1 MFNFNEELE
10 KYGLTQEK
18 YEQLLQDCSNKVQ
31 HISDDDWSEIC
42 ARYGLEFNPDT
53 IRKGAQPP
61 LIGSAFVSEYY
72 KWKNSLN
79 VSDDRDDSYFKELQI
94 QKRELEK
101 TRKKLQTEKIEYNR
115 WLREDAR
122 DEMLVEK
129 IGEAISSLP
138 ILTPPCRIQSIPN
151 SNKKSWLLAIS
162 DCHYGCEYEIK
173 DFYNGTINAYSPEIF
188 EERMNDLFNQIVDKI
203 EQLGITELSIVE
215 LGDGVDGM
223 LRISQLM
230 RLRYGVIESSIR
242 YADYLANWLNEL
254 SKYVFI
260 KFQMVYDSN
269 HNQLRLLDGKKNT
282 FPDENVSKIMIA
294 LIKERLKD
302 NENIVILENP
312 TGMTYSMM
320 STYCVVGFHGEKKEL
335 KSNLLDMSRIYGV
348 HIDYTISG
356 HIHHNFNKEI
366 GMDSAVLSV
375 GSVIGI
381 DPYSMTLN
389 ASSNASCSMFEFEQG
404 KGRTAEYI
412 FKLN

>member
-1 MFNFNEELE
+1 MFNFDEELE
-10 KYGLTQEK
+10 KYGLTHEK

-42 ARYGLEFNPDT
+42 ARYELEFNPDT

-79 VSDDRDDSYFKELQI
+79 ASDDKYDSYFKELQI

-138 ILTPPCRIQSIPN
+138 TLTPPCRIQSIPN

-173 DFYNGTINAYSPEIF
+173 DFYNGTINSYSPEIF
-188 EERMNDLFNQIVDKI
+188 EERMNDLFNQVVDKI

-215 LGDGVDGM
+215 LGDGVDGI

-282 FPDENVSKIMIA
+282 FPDENVSKIMMA

>member
-1 MFNFNEELE
+1 MFNFEEELA
-10 KYGLTQEK
+10 KYGLNQEK

-42 ARYGLEFNPDT
+42 TRYGLEFNPDT
-53 IRKGAQPP
+53 IRKGSQPP

-72 KWKNSLN
+72 KWKNSLDN
-79 VSDDRDDSYFKELQI
+79 SDSKDDSYFKELQI

-122 DEMLVEK
+122 DEMIMEK
-129 IGEAISSLP
+129 IENAILSLP
-138 ILTPPCRIQSIPN
+138 KLSSPVRIEPTL
-151 SNKKSWLLAIS
+151 NKKSWVLAIS
-162 DCHYGCEYEIK
+162 DCHYGCEFEIK

-188 EERMNDLFNQIVDKI
+188 EERMAILFNKVINKI
-203 EQLGITELSIVE
+203 EELGITELSIIE
-215 LGDGVDGM
+215 LGDSIDGC
-223 LRISQLM
+223 LRMSQLM

-242 YADYLANWLNEL
+242 YANYLANWLNQL
-254 SKYVFI
+254 SKFVSI
-260 KFQMVYDSN
+260 KFQMVFDSN

-282 FPDENVSKIMIA
+282 FPDENVSKIMMT
-294 LIKERLKD
+294 LIKERLRD

-320 STYCVVGFHGEKKEL
+320 STYCVVGFHGEKKNL
-335 KSNLLDMSRIYGV
+335 KNNLLEVSRTYGI

-356 HIHHNFNKEI
+356 HIHHDALKEI
-366 GMDSAVLSV
+366 GIDSAVLSV

-389 ASSNASCSMFEFEQG
+389 AASNASCSMFEFEQG
-404 KGRTAEYI
+404 QGRTAEYV